1 MIVSASY
8 RTDIP
13 AYYGDW
19 FVARIAAG
27 HADVVNPYGG
37 RPSRVALTA
46 DAVAGFVF
54 WTRNPAPFGAGFDA
68 AAALGRPSIVQFTI
82 TGYPRALEPGVLET
96 EAAIRAFRDLAGR
109 LGTRAVVWRYDPV
122 VLTAATPGDW
132 HLKNIDRLAAA
143 LAGATDECVLSFAHV
158 YRKTRRN
165 LDAAGLA
172 WRDPPAD
179 EKRALLARLAG
190 AVAAHGMTPT
200 LCAQPDLLA
209 DGLAPAACI
218 DAARLADVG
227 GGPLDVRTKGNR
239 PGCLCAES
247 RDIGRYDSC
256 AQGCCYCY
264 ANQTR
269 AAASRRLAV
278 HDDQAVQL

>member
-19 FVARIAAG
+19 FVARMAAG
-27 HADVVNPYGG
+27 HADVRNPYGG
-37 RPSRVALTA
+37 RPNRVALTA
-46 DAVAGFVF
+46 DAVSGFVF
-54 WTRNPAPFGAGFDA
+54 WTRNPAPFDRGFQA
-68 AAALGRPSIVQFTI
+68 AAALGRPMVVQFTL

-96 EAAIRAFRDLAGR
+96 EAAVRAFHDLSGR
-109 LGTRAVVWRYDPV
+109 FGRRAVVWRYDPV
-122 VLTAATPGDW
+122 VLTAATPAEW
-132 HLKNIDRLAAA
+132 HVRNIDRLATA
-143 LAGATDECVLSFAHV
+143 LAGATDECALSFAHI

-179 EKRALLARLAG
+179 EKRDLLKRLAEV
-190 AVAAHGMTPT
+190 VAAHGLTPT
-200 LCAQPDLLA
+200 LCAQPDLLTE
-209 DGLAPAACI
+209 GLAPAACI
-218 DAARLADVG
+218 DAGRLADVG
-227 GGPLDVRTKGNR
+227 GAPLEVRTKGNR

-256 AQGCCYCY
+256 AQGCAYCY
-264 ANQTR
+264 ANQSR
-269 AAASRRLAV
+269 AVASRRLAA
-278 HDDQAVQL
+278 HDAQAVHL